1 MQKKV
6 LRVSFLSAIAALAL
20 IAVGCTPNGQPVT
33 GNQNSTNTNS
43 NSNQATV
50 NDNGSDENTE
60 NVNDRVKENNVNANV
75 EAESEDKNRNTNQA
89 TSEQA
94 TEKTFTVIGSN
105 FSYDVKEIKVK
116 KGDKVK
122 IIFKNVEGFHDW
134 NLDEFNAHTAK
145 IQGGS
150 QAELEFVVDKTGTF
164 EYYCSVGSHRQ
175 MGMVGNL
182 IVE

>member
-6 LRVSFLSAIAALAL
+6 LRVSFLSAIAALAI
-20 IAVGCTPNGQPVT
+20 IAAGCTPNGQ
-33 GNQNSTNTNS
+33 NA
-43 NSNQATV
+43 NSNQSATSGDQMMV
-50 NDNGSDENTE
+50 NGSDEGTE
-60 NVNDRVKENNVNANV
+60 
-75 EAESEDKNRNTNQA
+75 NTNQA
-89 TSEQA
+89 MMEDKNTNGEMMENTNTNGSMMDDKKSGDA
-94 TEKTFTVIGSN
+94 MMTNEKTFTVSGSN
-105 FSYDVKEIKVK
+105 FSYDVKEIKVN

-134 NLDEFNAHTAK
+134 NLDEFNAHTPK
-145 IQGGS
+145 IQGGN
-150 QAELEFVVDKTGTF
+150 QAEVEFVADKTGTF